1 MAFDVLDWELNPQD
15 MIHGG
20 ITSTGFDTALGM
32 LCHYYA
38 YPYTLT
44 TVNLSTTFLAPIR
57 LGDTMF
63 FHSKIKS
70 FGRSLVTVEGEVFV
84 KITGKLAEP
93 ATGTF
98 KIMHHK
104 VKEERTE
111 EQK

>member
-20 ITSTGFDTALGM
+20 IT
-32 LCHYYA
+32 
-38 YPYTLT
+38 YTLT

-84 KITGKLAEP
+84 KSTGKLAAT